1 MDPYKNTLYMR
12 VYIEGAQYT
21 LIYIDMDRQG
31 KYMLILTPYRDT
43 IYNIKYIYNI
53 STRTISNA
61 HYTC

>member
-31 KYMLILTPYRDT
+31 KYMLILKPYRDT
-43 IYNIKYIYNI
+43 IYNIK
-53 STRTISNA
+53 
-61 HYTC
+61 